1 MTVSIINDAEREPLP
16 LQESDA
22 HAEVR
27 WDSSFDVD
35 PATLRDQGGVTIS
48 SALASPDSSAGNS
61 ASKMLPSVAG

>member
-1 MTVSIINDAEREPLP
+1 MTFKITNNAEGEILL

-27 WDSSFDVD
+27 WDSSFDID

-48 SALASPDSSAGNS
+48 SPSATPDNSAGNS
-61 ASKMLPSVAG
+61 ASKLHPSVGG